1 MGNTL
6 LWILLGIG
14 GLWAAWHFWWE
25 PNMEKNIGIFAKTHP
40 KLIKDLTRDFKQDAP
55 ELHVNYAYN
64 QYPYY

>member
-25 PNMEKNIGIFAKTHP
+25 PNLEKNAGQFIKTHP
-40 KLIKDLTRDFKQDAP
+40 KFIKGLVQDFKQNRA
-55 ELHVNYAYN
+55 EFNTNYAYN
-64 QYPYY
+64 QYPY